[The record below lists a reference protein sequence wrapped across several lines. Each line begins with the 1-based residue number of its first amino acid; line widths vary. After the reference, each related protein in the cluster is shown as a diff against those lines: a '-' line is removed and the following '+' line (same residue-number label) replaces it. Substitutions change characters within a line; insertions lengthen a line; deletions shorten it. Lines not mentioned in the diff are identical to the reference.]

1 MSDTVS
7 SVNPLLSID
16 TDFRSYLNAYTR
28 SFQNHV
34 IDGQLDYAIDSDF
47 AVRQKLIGLSGWG
60 KLSKAINGTDISAE
74 AKHLFLKCE
83 QAGALKYPEIYDV
96 LKQCSERLE
105 LNLPIVLLRKDY
117 EKPLIYS
124 IASDLIEPSIVI
136 TKTLFDMC
144 SKEELELLIGSECGR
159 IQNNHCV
166 YNWAFTYLN
175 YNKDAYKPS
184 ERSYKGAV
192 NSQIVGALI
201 SCGLLK
207 KGYTDFYGRKQE
219 NTDAEKLMQLSAAN
233 HTTAARS
240 LRPAASLTDLER
252 KIVASAEYLT
262 CDSLFTWRTDLEAAD
277 SHTCTGQICD
287 VRSNIILAG
296 GQ

>member
-1 MSDTVS
+1 M
-7 SVNPLLSID
+7 
-16 TDFRSYLNAYTR
+16 
-28 SFQNHV
+28 
-34 IDGQLDYAIDSDF
+34 
-47 AVRQKLIGLSGWG
+47 
-60 KLSKAINGTDISAE
+60 
-74 AKHLFLKCE
+74 
-83 QAGALKYPEIYDV
+83 
-96 LKQCSERLE
+96 
-105 LNLPIVLLRKDY
+105 
-117 EKPLIYS
+117 
-124 IASDLIEPSIVI
+124 
-136 TKTLFDMC
+136 
-144 SKEELELLIGSECGR
+144 
-159 IQNNHCV
+159 
-166 YNWAFTYLN
+166 
-175 YNKDAYKPS
+175 
-184 ERSYKGAV
+184 
-192 NSQIVGALI
+192 
-201 SCGLLK
+201 LK